1 MVVWFSTIA
10 SSCIVQ
16 LYTADGTT
24 IKIALAALG
33 VVGSGLGLWYCNRRN
48 NKGDKK

>member
-1 MVVWFSTIA
+1 MFVWYSTA
-10 SSCIVQ
+10 VSACVVQ
-16 LYTADGTT
+16 LYTADGMT

-33 VVGSGLGLWYCNRRN
+33 VLGSGLGIWYCNRRN